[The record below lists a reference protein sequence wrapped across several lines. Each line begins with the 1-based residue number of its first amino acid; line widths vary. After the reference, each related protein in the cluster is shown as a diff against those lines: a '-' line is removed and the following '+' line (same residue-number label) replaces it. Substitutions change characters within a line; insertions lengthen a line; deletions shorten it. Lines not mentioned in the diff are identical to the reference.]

1 MNADSTITFVSGE
14 TLATRIAPQMRSWE
28 LGTSTLLFS
37 GLLALIVS
45 AVGTY
50 SLLAYLVADRR
61 HEIGVRLALGARV
74 DHVAGIVV
82 RWSLAM
88 TLAGIAFGCLIA
100 VLAAR
105 FMEPLLFRVSPRDP
119 LVFASVAA
127 ILVVVALVASLA
139 PGIRAARVD
148 PLEALR
154 TE

>member
-1 MNADSTITFVSGE
+1 
-14 TLATRIAPQMRSWE
+14 
-28 LGTSTLLFS
+28 
-37 GLLALIVS
+37 
-45 AVGTY
+45 
-50 SLLAYLVADRR
+50 
-61 HEIGVRLALGARV
+61 
-74 DHVAGIVV
+74 
-82 RWSLAM
+82 M